1 MFRGSWVY
9 ESAPPYDSSTCPF
22 LDPEFDCQ
30 RYGRPDK
37 SYLKYRWKPDAC
49 ELPRFNGLDLLRRW
63 KGKKIMFV
71 GDSISVN
78 QWQSLVCMLHAAVP
92 DAKTTYKKND
102 TLSTITFTVPSSSPL
117 CSFFFSLGL
126 PSPLFSKFAKCPNI
140 FYFAFSLDLTSPEL
154 MQGGL
159 MAEHCDDKPFGS
171 NRSTAHQTRS
181 SVLYPRRMER
191 RNPTEDYGVSVIRYQ
206 STYLVDIVE
215 ERIGRVL
222 RLDSIQ
228 SGAAWLGVDV
238 LVFNTWH
245 WWTHKGRSQPCETCP
260 AHRSPRA
267 LLASPLP
274 SPYMTRSNFVAQMGL
289 CARWR
294 PSSQGHGSVGGLQ
307 QGADYVGQMGGCQHQ
322 SCRNQSLLPRDLPHP
337 LQVAEQ
343 NGDTNAKNCYGQTQ
357 PVSGST
363 YPGGPVPAQGVVTS
377 VLGAMSKPVHLL
389 DITLLSQLRRDAHP
403 SAYSGDHP
411 GMDCSHWC
419 LAGLPDTW
427 NQILYAALL

>member
-1 MFRGSWVY
+1 MARRPSSRHTHHLSNGTSPGRRAGASGISCNMFRGSWVY
-9 ESAPPYDSSTCPF
+9 DESDPLYDSSTCPF

-117 CSFFFSLGL
+117 CSFFFFSLGL

-245 WWTHKGRSQPCETCP
+245 WWTHKGRSQP
-260 AHRSPRA
+260 
-267 LLASPLP
+267 
-274 SPYMTRSNFVAQMGL
+274 
-289 CARWR
+289 W
-294 PSSQGHGSVGGLQ
+294 
-307 QGADYVGQMGGCQHQ
+307 DYV
-322 SCRNQSLLPRDLPHP
+322 RDGDQVHKDMDRLVAFNKGLTTWAKWVDANINPAATKVFFKGSPHP
-337 LQVAEQ
+337 LQGAEW
-343 NGDTNAKNCYGQTQ
+343 GYERKELLRTNATSKRIDLPSSEEMHIRLLTVEIILAWTAATGVSLAFPILGIRSCMQHFFDGNDTCNKTGAKTTKACNWQ
-357 PVSGST
+357 PVSKN
-363 YPGGPVPAQGVVTS
+363 Y
-377 VLGAMSKPVHLL
+377 LL
-389 DITLLSQLRRDAHP
+389 
-403 SAYSGDHP
+403 
-411 GMDCSHWC
+411 
-419 LAGLPDTW
+419 
-427 NQILYAALL
+427 

>member
-1 MFRGSWVY
+1 MRSRAQWSFVLLCALLSVLIASLNGTATESFRHTHHLSNGTSLGRRAGASGISCNMFRGSWVY
-9 ESAPPYDSSTCPF
+9 DESDPLYDSSTCPF

-102 TLSTITFTVPSSSPL
+102 TLSTITFT
-117 CSFFFSLGL
+117 
-126 PSPLFSKFAKCPNI
+126 
-140 FYFAFSLDLTSPEL
+140 
-154 MQGGL
+154 
-159 MAEHCDDKPFGS
+159 
-171 NRSTAHQTRS
+171 
-181 SVLYPRRMER
+181 
-191 RNPTEDYGVSVIRYQ
+191 DYGVSVIRYQ

-245 WWTHKGRSQPCETCP
+245 WWTHKGEANRGSRMGIRTQRTVTDKRNHSEEMHIRLLTVEIILAWTAATGVSLAFRILGIRSCMQHFFDGNDTCNK
-260 AHRSPRA
+260 
-267 LLASPLP
+267 
-274 SPYMTRSNFVAQMGL
+274 T
-289 CARWR
+289 
-294 PSSQGHGSVGGLQ
+294 
-307 QGADYVGQMGGCQHQ
+307 GAKTTKAC
-322 SCRNQSLLPRDLPHP
+322 NW
-337 LQVAEQ
+337 
-343 NGDTNAKNCYGQTQ
+343 Q
-357 PVSGST
+357 PVSKN
-363 YPGGPVPAQGVVTS
+363 Y
-377 VLGAMSKPVHLL
+377 LL
-389 DITLLSQLRRDAHP
+389 
-403 SAYSGDHP
+403 
-411 GMDCSHWC
+411 
-419 LAGLPDTW
+419 
-427 NQILYAALL
+427 

>member
-1 MFRGSWVY
+1 MRSRAQWSFVLLCALLSVLIASLNGTATESFRHTHHLSNGTSPGRRAGASGISCNMFRGSWVY
-9 ESAPPYDSSTCPF
+9 DESDPLYDSSTCPF

-102 TLSTITFTVPSSSPL
+102 TLSTITFT
-117 CSFFFSLGL
+117 
-126 PSPLFSKFAKCPNI
+126 
-140 FYFAFSLDLTSPEL
+140 
-154 MQGGL
+154 
-159 MAEHCDDKPFGS
+159 
-171 NRSTAHQTRS
+171 
-181 SVLYPRRMER
+181 
-191 RNPTEDYGVSVIRYQ
+191 DYGVSVIRYQ

-245 WWTHKGRSQPCETCP
+245 WWTHKGEANR
-260 AHRSPRA
+260 
-267 LLASPLP
+267 
-274 SPYMTRSNFVAQMGL
+274 MGL

-337 LQVAEQ
+337 LQVAGAEW
-343 NGDTNAKNCYGQTQ
+343 GDTNAKNCYGQTQ

>member
-1 MFRGSWVY
+1 
-9 ESAPPYDSSTCPF
+9 
-22 LDPEFDCQ
+22 
-30 RYGRPDK
+30 
-37 SYLKYRWKPDAC
+37 
-49 ELPRFNGLDLLRRW
+49 
-63 KGKKIMFV
+63 
-71 GDSISVN
+71 
-78 QWQSLVCMLHAAVP
+78 MLYH
-92 DAKTTYKKND
+92 
-102 TLSTITFTVPSSSPL
+102 
-117 CSFFFSLGL
+117 
-126 PSPLFSKFAKCPNI
+126 
-140 FYFAFSLDLTSPEL
+140 
-154 MQGGL
+154 
-159 MAEHCDDKPFGS
+159 
-171 NRSTAHQTRS
+171 
-181 SVLYPRRMER
+181 
-191 RNPTEDYGVSVIRYQ
+191 

-245 WWTHKGRSQPCETCP
+245 WWSHKGKKQPCETCP

-274 SPYMTRSNFVAQMGL
+274 PPYMTRSNFVAQMGL

-294 PSSQGHGSVGGLQ
+294 PSSQGYGSVGGLQ
-307 QGADYVGQMGGCQHQ
+307 QGADYVGQMGGFQHQ

-337 LQVAEQ
+337 LQVDGAEW
-343 NGDTNAKNCYGQTQ
+343 GDKNAKNCYRQTQ
-357 PVSGST
+357 PVNGST

-427 NQILYAALL
+427 NQILYAELL

>member
-1 MFRGSWVY
+1 MRSRAQWSFVLLCALLSVLIASLNGTATESFRHTHHLSNGTSLGRRAGASGISCNMFRGSWVY
-9 ESAPPYDSSTCPF
+9 DESDPLYDSSTCPF

-102 TLSTITFTVPSSSPL
+102 TLSTITFT
-117 CSFFFSLGL
+117 
-126 PSPLFSKFAKCPNI
+126 
-140 FYFAFSLDLTSPEL
+140 
-154 MQGGL
+154 
-159 MAEHCDDKPFGS
+159 
-171 NRSTAHQTRS
+171 
-181 SVLYPRRMER
+181 
-191 RNPTEDYGVSVIRYQ
+191 DYGVSVIRYQ

-245 WWTHKGRSQPCETCP
+245 WWTHKGEANRVRP
-260 AHRSPRA
+260 A
-267 LLASPLP
+267 PLTDP
-274 SPYMTRSNFVAQMGL
+274 PELF
-289 CARWR
+289 
-294 PSSQGHGSVGGLQ
+294 
-307 QGADYVGQMGGCQHQ
+307 
-322 SCRNQSLLPRDLPHP
+322 LPPLSPHP
-337 LQVAEQ
+337 
-343 NGDTNAKNCYGQTQ
+343 
-357 PVSGST
+357 
-363 YPGGPVPAQGVVTS
+363 
-377 VLGAMSKPVHLL
+377 
-389 DITLLSQLRRDAHP
+389 I
-403 SAYSGDHP
+403 
-411 GMDCSHWC
+411 
-419 LAGLPDTW
+419 
-427 NQILYAALL
+427 

>member
-1 MFRGSWVY
+1 MEFRASLRAAVGADRLLEWHGDQSFRHTHHLSNGTSPGRRAGASGISCNMFRGSWVY
-9 ESAPPYDSSTCPF
+9 DESDPLYDSSTCPF

-102 TLSTITFTVPSSSPL
+102 TLSTITFT
-117 CSFFFSLGL
+117 
-126 PSPLFSKFAKCPNI
+126 
-140 FYFAFSLDLTSPEL
+140 
-154 MQGGL
+154 
-159 MAEHCDDKPFGS
+159 
-171 NRSTAHQTRS
+171 
-181 SVLYPRRMER
+181 
-191 RNPTEDYGVSVIRYQ
+191 DYGVSVIRYQ

-245 WWTHKGRSQPCETCP
+245 WWTHKGRSQP
-260 AHRSPRA
+260 
-267 LLASPLP
+267 
-274 SPYMTRSNFVAQMGL
+274 
-289 CARWR
+289 W
-294 PSSQGHGSVGGLQ
+294 
-307 QGADYVGQMGGCQHQ
+307 DYV
-322 SCRNQSLLPRDLPHP
+322 RDGDQVHKDMDRLVAFNKGLTTWAKWVDANINPAATKVFFKGSPHP
-337 LQVAEQ
+337 LQEQ

-363 YPGGPVPAQGVVTS
+363 YPGGRF
-377 VLGAMSKPVHLL
+377 
-389 DITLLSQLRRDAHP
+389 QLKE
-403 SAYSGDHP
+403 
-411 GMDCSHWC
+411 
-419 LAGLPDTW
+419 
-427 NQILYAALL
+427 

>member
-1 MFRGSWVY
+1 MRSRAQWSFVLLCALLSVLIASLNGTATESFRHTHHLSNGTSPGRRAGASGISCNMFRGSWVY
-9 ESAPPYDSSTCPF
+9 DESDPLYDSSTCPF

-102 TLSTITFTVPSSSPL
+102 TLSTITFT
-117 CSFFFSLGL
+117 
-126 PSPLFSKFAKCPNI
+126 
-140 FYFAFSLDLTSPEL
+140 
-154 MQGGL
+154 
-159 MAEHCDDKPFGS
+159 
-171 NRSTAHQTRS
+171 
-181 SVLYPRRMER
+181 
-191 RNPTEDYGVSVIRYQ
+191 DYGVSVIRYQ

-245 WWTHKGRSQPCETCP
+245 WWTHKGEANR
-260 AHRSPRA
+260 
-267 LLASPLP
+267 
-274 SPYMTRSNFVAQMGL
+274 MGL

-337 LQVAEQ
+337 LQGSRMGIRTQRTVTDKRNHSEEMHIRRLTVEIILAWTAATGVSLAFPKLGIRSCMQ
-343 NGDTNAKNCYGQTQ
+343 HFFDGNDTCNKNGAKTTKECNWQ
-357 PVSGST
+357 PVSKN
-363 YPGGPVPAQGVVTS
+363 Y
-377 VLGAMSKPVHLL
+377 LL
-389 DITLLSQLRRDAHP
+389 
-403 SAYSGDHP
+403 
-411 GMDCSHWC
+411 
-419 LAGLPDTW
+419 
-427 NQILYAALL
+427 

>member
-1 MFRGSWVY
+1 MARRPRASVTRIILAMARRRGRRAGASGISCNMFRGSWVY
-9 ESAPPYDSSTCPF
+9 DESDPLYDSSTCPF

-78 QWQSLVCMLHAAVP
+78 QWQSLVCMFHAAVP

-102 TLSTITFTVPSSSPL
+102 TLSTITFT
-117 CSFFFSLGL
+117 
-126 PSPLFSKFAKCPNI
+126 
-140 FYFAFSLDLTSPEL
+140 
-154 MQGGL
+154 
-159 MAEHCDDKPFGS
+159 
-171 NRSTAHQTRS
+171 
-181 SVLYPRRMER
+181 
-191 RNPTEDYGVSVIRYQ
+191 DYGVSVIRYQ

-337 LQVAEQ
+337 LQGSRMGGYERKELLR
-343 NGDTNAKNCYGQTQ
+343 TNATSKRIDLPSSEEMHIRLLTVEIILAWTAATGVSLAFPILGIRSCMQHFFDGNDTCNKTGAKTTKACNWQ
-357 PVSGST
+357 PR
-363 YPGGPVPAQGVVTS
+363 
-377 VLGAMSKPVHLL
+377 
-389 DITLLSQLRRDAHP
+389 II
-403 SAYSGDHP
+403 
-411 GMDCSHWC
+411 CSS
-419 LAGLPDTW
+419 
-427 NQILYAALL
+427 IY

>member
-1 MFRGSWVY
+1 MRSRAQWSFVLLCALLSVLIASLNGTATESFRHTHHLSNGTSLGRRAGASGISCNMFRGSWVY
-9 ESAPPYDSSTCPF
+9 DESDPLYDSSTCPF

-102 TLSTITFTVPSSSPL
+102 TLSTITFT
-117 CSFFFSLGL
+117 
-126 PSPLFSKFAKCPNI
+126 
-140 FYFAFSLDLTSPEL
+140 
-154 MQGGL
+154 
-159 MAEHCDDKPFGS
+159 
-171 NRSTAHQTRS
+171 
-181 SVLYPRRMER
+181 
-191 RNPTEDYGVSVIRYQ
+191 DYGVSVIRYQ

-245 WWTHKGRSQPCETCP
+245 WWTHKGEANRVRP
-260 AHRSPRA
+260 ALTDPQSSS
-267 LLASPLP
+267 SPLLTL
-274 SPYMTRSNFVAQMGL
+274 YDKKQF
-289 CARWR
+289 C
-294 PSSQGHGSVGGLQ
+294 
-307 QGADYVGQMGGCQHQ
+307 GADGTMCEMETKFT
-322 SCRNQSLLPRDLPHP
+322 RTWIADLTIFLLRSGNRG
-337 LQVAEQ
+337 AEW
-343 NGDTNAKNCYGQTQ
+343 GDTNAKNCYGQTQ

-419 LAGLPDTW
+419 IAGLPDTW

>member
-1 MFRGSWVY
+1 MRSRAQWSFVLLCALLSVLIASLNGTATESFRHTHHLSNGTSPGRRAGASGISCNMFRGSWVY
-9 ESAPPYDSSTCPF
+9 EESDPLYDSSTCPF

-102 TLSTITFTVPSSSPL
+102 TLSTITFT
-117 CSFFFSLGL
+117 
-126 PSPLFSKFAKCPNI
+126 
-140 FYFAFSLDLTSPEL
+140 
-154 MQGGL
+154 
-159 MAEHCDDKPFGS
+159 
-171 NRSTAHQTRS
+171 
-181 SVLYPRRMER
+181 
-191 RNPTEDYGVSVIRYQ
+191 DYGVSVIRYQ

-245 WWTHKGRSQPCETCP
+245 WWTHKGEANR
-260 AHRSPRA
+260 
-267 LLASPLP
+267 
-274 SPYMTRSNFVAQMGL
+274 MGL

-337 LQVAEQ
+337 LQVAGAEW
-343 NGDTNAKNCYGQTQ
+343 GYERKELLRTNATSKRIDL
-357 PVSGST
+357 PRWSGSSSRSSDERPRRHVQT
-363 YPGGPVPAQGVVTS
+363 SPPARHNLAFSAQKRCTS
-377 VLGAMSKPVHLL
+377 VCLQWRSSWHGLQPLVSRWPSRYLESDPVCSTSLMETIPATRMVQRLPKHA
-389 DITLLSQLRRDAHP
+389 TGNQLARII
-403 SAYSGDHP
+403 
-411 GMDCSHWC
+411 CSS
-419 LAGLPDTW
+419 
-427 NQILYAALL
+427 IY

>member
-1 MFRGSWVY
+1 MRSRAQWSFVLLCALLSVLIASLNGTATESFRHTHHLSNGTSPGRRAGASGISCNMFRGSWVY
-9 ESAPPYDSSTCPF
+9 DESDPLYDSSTCPF

-102 TLSTITFTVPSSSPL
+102 TLSTITFT
-117 CSFFFSLGL
+117 
-126 PSPLFSKFAKCPNI
+126 
-140 FYFAFSLDLTSPEL
+140 
-154 MQGGL
+154 
-159 MAEHCDDKPFGS
+159 
-171 NRSTAHQTRS
+171 
-181 SVLYPRRMER
+181 
-191 RNPTEDYGVSVIRYQ
+191 DYGVSVIRYQ

-245 WWTHKGRSQPCETCP
+245 WWTHKGEANPDLTIFLLRSGN
-260 AHRSPRA
+260 R
-267 LLASPLP
+267 
-274 SPYMTRSNFVAQMGL
+274 
-289 CARWR
+289 
-294 PSSQGHGSVGGLQ
+294 
-307 QGADYVGQMGGCQHQ
+307 
-322 SCRNQSLLPRDLPHP
+322 
-337 LQVAEQ
+337 EQ

>member
-1 MFRGSWVY
+1 MRSRAQWSFVLLCALLSVLIASLNGTATESFRHTHHLSNGTSLGRRAGASGISCNMFRGSWVY
-9 ESAPPYDSSTCPF
+9 DESDPLYDSSTCPF

-102 TLSTITFTVPSSSPL
+102 TLSTITFT
-117 CSFFFSLGL
+117 
-126 PSPLFSKFAKCPNI
+126 
-140 FYFAFSLDLTSPEL
+140 
-154 MQGGL
+154 
-159 MAEHCDDKPFGS
+159 
-171 NRSTAHQTRS
+171 
-181 SVLYPRRMER
+181 
-191 RNPTEDYGVSVIRYQ
+191 DYGVSVIRYQ

-245 WWTHKGRSQPCETCP
+245 WWTHKGEANRVRP
-260 AHRSPRA
+260 ALTDPQSSS
-267 LLASPLP
+267 SPLLTL
-274 SPYMTRSNFVAQMGL
+274 YDKKQF
-289 CARWR
+289 C
-294 PSSQGHGSVGGLQ
+294 
-307 QGADYVGQMGGCQHQ
+307 GADGTMCEMETKFTRTWIG
-322 SCRNQSLLPRDLPHP
+322 
-337 LQVAEQ
+337 EQ
-343 NGDTNAKNCYGQTQ
+343 NGGIRTQRTVTDKRNHSEEMHIRLLTVEIILAWTAATGVSLAFPILGIRSCMQHFFDGNDTCNKTGAKTTKHATGN
-357 PVSGST
+357 
-363 YPGGPVPAQGVVTS
+363 
-377 VLGAMSKPVHLL
+377 
-389 DITLLSQLRRDAHP
+389 QLARII
-403 SAYSGDHP
+403 
-411 GMDCSHWC
+411 CSS
-419 LAGLPDTW
+419 
-427 NQILYAALL
+427 IY